1 MDALLLDFN
10 GVIVNDE
17 PLHFASF
24 RAILGEEGIALD
36 EPTYYAEYL
45 GMDDRSAFREAM
57 RRADLSTEPAHIQR
71 LVSRKAEA
79 YAGLAARGLP
89 VVPGVRDFV
98 RAAADRSRLAV
109 VSGALRQE
117 IDTGLTQA
125 GVADFIDVVISPAD
139 VATTKPDPGGFQ
151 LAMRRLAERH
161 GSGTWRAAVVEDS
174 LPGLAA
180 ARALGAGCLMLT
192 TSHDA
197 AHLKGADAVWDS
209 FSGHAPEELGPLWR
223 PVAAR

>member
-24 RAILGEEGIALD
+24 RAILGEEGITLD
-36 EPTYYAEYL
+36 ESTYYAEYL

-57 RRADLSTEPAHIQR
+57 RRADQSTEPAHVQR
-71 LVSRKAEA
+71 LVARKALA
-79 YAGLAARGLP
+79 YARLAAAGLP
-89 VVPGVRDFV
+89 VVPGVRAFV
-98 RAAADRSRLAV
+98 ESAAARGPVAV
-109 VSGALRQE
+109 VSGALREE
-117 IDTGLTQA
+117 IDAGLAAAGLTA
-125 GVADFIDVVISPAD
+125 AIDVVISPAD
-139 VATTKPDPGGFQ
+139 VPTTKPDPAGFQ
-151 LAMRRLAERH
+151 LALRRLEERH
-161 GSGTWRAAVVEDS
+161 RAGAWRAAVIEDS

-197 AHLKGADAVWDS
+197 EALSAADAVWQN
-209 FSGHAPEELGPLWR
+209 FTGHEAAELEPLWR
-223 PVAAR
+223 AVAAR

>member
-24 RAILGEEGIALD
+24 CAILGEEGIALD
-36 EPTYYAEYL
+36 EPTYSAEYL

-57 RRADLSTEPAHIQR
+57 RRADQSTEPAHIQR
-71 LVSRKAEA
+71 LVARKAEA
-79 YAGLAARGLP
+79 YAGLAAAGLP

-98 RAAADRSRLAV
+98 RAAAATSRLAV

-117 IDTGLTQA
+117 IDAGLDQA
-125 GVADFIDVVISPAD
+125 GVTDLVDVIISPAD
-139 VATTKPDPGGFQ
+139 VPTTKPDPGGFR
-151 LAMRRLAERH
+151 LALRRLAERH
-161 GSGTWRAAVVEDS
+161 GTGSWRAAVVEDS

-197 AHLKGADAVWDS
+197 EQLKGADAVWHS
-209 FSGHAPEELGPLWR
+209 FTGHRPEELDPLWR